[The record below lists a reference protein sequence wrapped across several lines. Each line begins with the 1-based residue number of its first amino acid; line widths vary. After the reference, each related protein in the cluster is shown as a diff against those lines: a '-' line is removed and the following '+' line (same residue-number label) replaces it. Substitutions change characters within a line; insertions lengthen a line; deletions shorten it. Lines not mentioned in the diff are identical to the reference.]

1 MSLIK
6 CNHNWEL
13 TERSNVIQYD
23 VFGYPL
29 RMFIRKCD
37 KCGKSEQVWIDVAR
51 EELEELD
58 TGESVLLKWSVL

>member
-6 CNHNWEL
+6 YKHKLEL

-23 VFGYPL
+23 VMGYPL
-29 RMFIRKCD
+29 RLFIRKCN
-37 KCGKSEQVWIDVAR
+37 KCGKSEQAWIDIAR
-51 EELEELD
+51 EGLKELD